1 MTKIT
6 NDRMEQINLLLE
18 PEGISVFFTEKFKNN
33 GSKQGLVIH
42 SEEKNCSPIFYPD
55 EDFWQKSNEEI
66 ACVIKDIREN
76 QSFEVDT
83 KHFLNREFILQKVLP
98 RVFSA
103 SNISLMQKDHLV
115 FEQQMNL
122 VFAFYVP
129 LCGDEKGMATVT
141 LTELI
146 LREYDIDRKELLVAA
161 AKNMEKETV
170 IEDMFLLLQKMG
182 YIPQE
187 EEGTAPSSLLVVTNK
202 AQLHGAGILFL

>member
-122 VFAFYVP
+122 VFAFYFRFA
-129 LCGDEKGMATVT
+129 GMK
-141 LTELI
+141 
-146 LREYDIDRKELLVAA
+146 REWQRLL
-161 AKNMEKETV
+161 
-170 IEDMFLLLQKMG
+170 
-182 YIPQE
+182 
-187 EEGTAPSSLLVVTNK
+187 
-202 AQLHGAGILFL
+202 